1 MRDDYDFS
9 NGIKNPYADKLKK
22 QITIRLDD
30 EVINYFKNMAE
41 ETGMPYQN
49 IINYYLKDC
58 VKEKRHLEVAFWK
71 STMLAYLFPTTIK
84 RTAQVCMS
92 ECVII

>member
-22 QITIRLDD
+22 QITIHLDD

-58 VKEKRHLEVAFWK
+58 VKEKRHLEVAFLK
-71 STMLAYLFPTTIK
+71 
-84 RTAQVCMS
+84 
-92 ECVII
+92 

>member
-49 IINYYLKDC
+49 IKDC
-58 VKEKRHLEVAFWK
+58 VKEKRHLEVAF
-71 STMLAYLFPTTIK
+71 
-84 RTAQVCMS
+84 R
-92 ECVII
+92 E

>member
-1 MRDDYDFS
+1 MEVINMRDDYDFS

-30 EVINYFKNMAE
+30 EVVNYFKNMAE
-41 ETGMPYQN
+41 ETGMSYQN

-58 VKEKRHLEVAFWK
+58 VKEKRHLEV
-71 STMLAYLFPTTIK
+71 TFPK
-84 RTAQVCMS
+84 
-92 ECVII
+92 

>member
-1 MRDDYDFS
+1 MEVINMRDDYDFS

-58 VKEKRHLEVAFWK
+58 VKEKRHLEV
-71 STMLAYLFPTTIK
+71 TFPK
-84 RTAQVCMS
+84 
-92 ECVII
+92 

>member
-1 MRDDYDFS
+1 MRADYDFS

-22 QITIRLDD
+22 QITICLDD

-71 STMLAYLFPTTIK
+71 
-84 RTAQVCMS
+84 
-92 ECVII
+92 

>member
-41 ETGMPYQN
+41 ETGMSYQN

-58 VKEKRHLEVAFWK
+58 VKEKRHLEV
-71 STMLAYLFPTTIK
+71 TFPK
-84 RTAQVCMS
+84 
-92 ECVII
+92 

>member
-1 MRDDYDFS
+1 MRYDYDFS

-22 QITIRLDD
+22 QIPIRLDD

-71 STMLAYLFPTTIK
+71 
-84 RTAQVCMS
+84 
-92 ECVII
+92 